1 MKIIGKLEG
10 GDRLVLMT
18 AGELEACE
26 TLARGVFQMAAHE
39 VDQEKNLTQRRK
51 DPKENLG
58 SPGLGVKDNPK
69 KRSRQGPKQ
78 AGPVRDK
85 RCSVCGRKFRDTSQT
100 NSRKFCSAKCA
111 KQRDCARKPRKPEP
125 APAPQRALDVNPS
138 DPSLTDAQRAEL
150 LRKRE
155 RMIRD
160 SVERLGAGRRGKD
173 DRDA

>member
-10 GDRLVLMT
+10 GDRLVLLT

-26 TLARGVFQMAAHE
+26 TLGRGAFQMAAHE

-85 RCSVCGRKFRDTSQT
+85 RCSVCGRKFRDTSRT
-100 NSRKFCSAKCA
+100 NTRQVCSVKCA
-111 KQRDCARKPRKPEP
+111 KQRERARNSRKQSPP
-125 APAPQRALDVNPS
+125 PQRAPDINPA

-150 LRKRE
+150 LRRRE
-155 RMIRD
+155 AMIRD
-160 SVERLGAGRRGKD
+160 SVERLGAGSRRKKD
-173 DRDA
+173 ATDA